1 MGARQTK
8 KAPLCFTLQTRS
20 VTPIYIVLRLGRLW
34 NMALWAVMD
43 GWLEWI
49 PLDRLLWLLKRGAN
63 NDDND
68 DNVEDLLHLS
78 RTPAPRA
85 AESWGEPPAQPG
97 NSLIEDKKFSS
108 PSPPPNFRPQLHKL
122 QFLDFKPKPCH
133 YLKSTSLLCITHI
146 CEWRIMCS
154 IDYVFQH
161 KF

>member
-1 MGARQTK
+1 MILGQLSMGARQTK

-97 NSLIEDKKFSS
+97 NSLIEDKKFLS
-108 PSPPPNFRPQLHKL
+108 PSPPTQLPTPTAQTSILRFQAPALSITQGKVKL
-122 QFLDFKPKPCH
+122 NPRCKL
-133 YLKSTSLLCITHI
+133 
-146 CEWRIMCS
+146 
-154 IDYVFQH
+154 
-161 KF
+161 